1 MKIFIILLFYNLDDN
16 CAKIVLIGDRIV
28 ATGAGSSWN
37 TDRYFRKLTRHSS
50 IFHRKHGRWPT
61 VQELLALWSK
71 KIRLTLPPPATPDDE
86 YTLFIAG
93 LFDGVSAPIPI
104 QYKIQLI

>member
-50 IFHRKHGRWPT
+50 IFHRKHGR
-61 VQELLALWSK
+61 EED
-71 KIRLTLPPPATPDDE
+71 PPHIAT
-86 YTLFIAG
+86 ACN
-93 LFDGVSAPIPI
+93 SRR
-104 QYKIQLI
+104 